1 MDISV
6 VGINRSLDL
15 IDSVFMH
22 NEDHVILSPLPF
34 EFHLP
39 NPIVEVIPEFSYQ
52 IPESETITNLDYV
65 SYDDIMLTP
74 PPLALPL
81 TVESE
86 LPSTVESSLL
96 STAPPAS
103 WPEQPVESVESWTEP
118 STISEP
124 SSLTDISSLSAV
136 SMLPPAIPGT
146 SSGRVFNEPPPQ
158 RNFFCDSDNSDVQM
172 DHFGRPIRTRSQT
185 SSVGS
190 SVQNSTGICSR
201 PPTHKVQCEVCHK
214 FYTKS
219 YIKRHLL
226 VHDK

>member
-1 MDISV
+1 MFSKMYLCLDLDISV

-39 NPIVEVIPEFSYQ
+39 NPIVEVIPDFSYQ
-52 IPESETITNLDYV
+52 IPESETLTNLDYV
-65 SYDDIMLTP
+65 SYDNIMLTP
-74 PPLALPL
+74 PPLSLPS

-86 LPSTVESSLL
+86 LPSTVDTELPSTVES
-96 STAPPAS
+96 PPAS
-103 WPEQPVESVESWTEP
+103 WPEQRAEP

-124 SSLTDISSLSAV
+124 SSVSAV

-185 SSVGS
+185 SSIAS

-219 YIKRHLL
+219 YIKRHIL